1 MKYLIQVDGV
11 CSAAVLPLLH
21 GGKPGCVHSIFHN
34 GWNIRMGD
42 GLIFIGTT
50 KNGQLP
56 FGIHLEDKQV
66 PKLISMLQQDEEDQM
81 IHYDSDT
88 SSLLFSSF
96 CIKLDPQAT
105 YQSGIGPRTEQP
117 ESLLHLLNA
126 FATELLIHN
135 QPTGTGISIDHFIE
149 CFINEAHATCSVS
162 EQKMMQLINTVR
174 AGNLSQI
181 DEILRY
187 WIGRGKG
194 LTPAGD
200 DILAGMLAV
209 DATAGI
215 FTDTFRLQLSEL
227 VEKET
232 LTTDI
237 SREYLKYALKRNF
250 SSAVTGVMN
259 ALLQRDADSLIKR
272 TRELLLVG
280 HSSGLDTA
288 FGILI
293 GMLIIRRNS
302 NWHKKL

>member
-1 MKYLIQVDGV
+1 MKHLIQADGV
-11 CSAAVLPLLH
+11 YSAAVLPLLQ
-21 GGKPGCVHSIFHN
+21 GGKPGYVHSIFNN
-34 GWNIRMGD
+34 GWNILMGD
-42 GLIFIGTT
+42 GLIFIGST
-50 KNGQLP
+50 KNGRLP

-66 PKLISMLQQDEEDQM
+66 PKLISMLKQDGDQM

-88 SSLLFSSF
+88 TSLLFSSF

-105 YQSGIGPRTEQP
+105 YQSGIAPTMDRP
-117 ESLLHLLNA
+117 ESLIHLLNA

-135 QPTGTGISIDHFIE
+135 QPTGAGISIDHFIE
-149 CFINEAHATCSVS
+149 CFFNEAHVTCSDS
-162 EQKMMQLINTVR
+162 ERKIIQLINTARVR
-174 AGNLSQI
+174 NLSQI

-200 DILAGMLAV
+200 DMLAGMLAV

-215 FTDTFRLQLSEL
+215 FTDTFRLHLSEL
-227 VEKET
+227 VEKEA

-250 SSAVTGVMN
+250 SSTVTDVMN
-259 ALLQRDADSLIKR
+259 ALLQQDEDSLIKR
-272 TRELLLVG
+272 TRELLRVG

>member
-1 MKYLIQVDGV
+1 MKHLIQADGV

-21 GGKPGCVHSIFHN
+21 SGKLGCLHSIFHN

-66 PKLISMLQQDEEDQM
+66 PKLISMLQHDEEDQM

-96 CIKLDPQAT
+96 CIKLDTQAT
-105 YQSGIGPRTEQP
+105 YQSGIGTRTEQP
-117 ESLLHLLNA
+117 ELLLHLLNA

-135 QPTGTGISIDHFIE
+135 RPTGIGISIDHFIK
-149 CFINEAHATCSVS
+149 CFINEDPAACSDS
-162 EQKMMQLINTVR
+162 EQKMMQLINTVL

-181 DEILRY
+181 DLILRY
-187 WIGRGKG
+187 WMGRGKG

-200 DILAGMLAV
+200 DMLAGMLAV
-209 DATAGI
+209 DAIAGI
-215 FTDTFRLQLSEL
+215 FTDTFRLHLSEL
-227 VEKET
+227 VEKEA

-250 SSAVTGVMN
+250 SSTVTGVMN
-259 ALLQRDADSLIKR
+259 ALLQQDVDSLIKR
-272 TRELLLVG
+272 TRELLRVG

-293 GMLIIRRNS
+293 GMLIIRRNA